1 MKRTLFKLEPMM
13 RKRRQHLSERK
24 ISVRCFVFGQPQSR
38 ETIMLKLANAN
49 VGFFLRVKSQFRF
62 RSVSQKN
69 NYQRCISLFWQ
80 VFSDKPSLYKHDLSC
95 HCDEDKFILFAWV
108 FDDTGW
114 HFPVVNRLSVAIF
127 LIMLSK
133 LILKKRFCLK

>member
-62 RSVSQKN
+62 RSVSQKK
-69 NYQRCISLFWQ
+69 Y
-80 VFSDKPSLYKHDLSC
+80 
-95 HCDEDKFILFAWV
+95 
-108 FDDTGW
+108 
-114 HFPVVNRLSVAIF
+114 
-127 LIMLSK
+127 LSK
-133 LILKKRFCLK
+133 VY